1 MTSEPTQL
9 WMHVLLDAIEA
20 MTRHRIVSCH
30 LSVIAIQQYTAATS
44 IYQKHLVQE
53 RKQFFRHQH

>member
-1 MTSEPTQL
+1 
-9 WMHVLLDAIEA
+9 MHVLVDAIEA
-20 MTRHRIVSCH
+20 MTHHQIVCCH

-53 RKQFFRHQH
+53 RKQFFRHLH